1 MKNELL
7 PTSFQGINDDVYAG
21 FMPRLGAYLLDI
33 LIMIPVIGLV
43 MYLSNV
49 SKSAYL
55 SVSVASLLITL
66 VYHVVLVKIYGGTPG
81 KLILKLKIIQKNGDD
96 IDWKAVFYRY
106 SVEFLIAV
114 LGVYV
119 LMLTLNQIDDAT
131 YVSLGFIKRSQ
142 TIALLNPLPNKIQ
155 SYLNYGWVIAGLIVL
170 LTNARKRTTHD
181 FIAGTVVVKSIYL
194 EMMREVVNATETSE
208 STIEN

>member
-1 MKNELL
+1 
-7 PTSFQGINDDVYAG
+7 
-21 FMPRLGAYLLDI
+21 
-33 LIMIPVIGLV
+33 
-43 MYLSNV
+43 
-49 SKSAYL
+49 
-55 SVSVASLLITL
+55 
-66 VYHVVLVKIYGGTPG
+66 
-81 KLILKLKIIQKNGDD
+81 
-96 IDWKAVFYRY
+96 
-106 SVEFLIAV
+106 
-114 LGVYV
+114 

-194 EMMREVVNATETSE
+194 ETMRKVVNATETSDSSVE
-208 STIEN
+208 KYVYQANKIIKKKKPYNLVKLVIRFYFFVSV